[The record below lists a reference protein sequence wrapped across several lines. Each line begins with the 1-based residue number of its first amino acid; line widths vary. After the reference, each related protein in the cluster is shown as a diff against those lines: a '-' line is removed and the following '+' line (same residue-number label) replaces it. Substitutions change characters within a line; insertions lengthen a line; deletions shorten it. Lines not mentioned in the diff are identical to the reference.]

1 MYKLTKLRIEIINNQ
16 FFHNLGTQSGLRQRR
31 HRTPSCDSAE
41 EGIKNI
47 DMVRFN
53 KRNDEDARWKRILLL
68 IVAITGIVLFDTK
81 INFIENLFL
90 F

>member
-1 MYKLTKLRIEIINNQ
+1 
-16 FFHNLGTQSGLRQRR
+16 
-31 HRTPSCDSAE
+31 
-41 EGIKNI
+41 
-47 DMVRFN
+47 MVRFN

>member
-1 MYKLTKLRIEIINNQ
+1 
-16 FFHNLGTQSGLRQRR
+16 
-31 HRTPSCDSAE
+31 
-41 EGIKNI
+41 
-47 DMVRFN
+47 MVRFN

-68 IVAITGIVLFDTK
+68 IVAITGIVLFDFDTK